1 MSIHWLT
8 IFLLLAD
15 FILINS
21 DGLSINNTDVK
32 NKQWINAK
40 DVYRLNGGSDLLSFD
55 DFEASIEPEKIP
67 ILLSHQV
74 TKNYQRKEN
83 KGMFSRRMDHLIVAL
98 SKIAKVRSFEEDPA
112 SIKQSL
118 MTNIYNAARN
128 GSAYLQNEKGT
139 KAPTSLDTK
148 LSSRLSS
155 RLSSNGISDN
165 LSSNGIKQENFY
177 CRAIRDVYIP
187 EIKKNVP
194 SYACTSGGKTF
205 ILSSKRFFQDRRSNL
220 HVNIDDDT
228 LRKLNDPVITLANNR
243 FNVIPA
249 ILILKPGHENYNIRN
264 QQNVILRKQQTID
277 DKNNE

>member
-1 MSIHWLT
+1 
-8 IFLLLAD
+8 LAD

-21 DGLSINNTDVK
+21 DGLSANNTDVE
-32 NKQWINAK
+32 NKQWIDAK
-40 DVYRLNGGSDLLSFD
+40 DVNRLNGESDLLSFD
-55 DFEASIEPEKIP
+55 NFGASIEPEKIP
-67 ILLSHQV
+67 ILLSHQM
-74 TKNYQRKEN
+74 TKSYQRKEN
-83 KGMFSRRMDHLIVAL
+83 KGMSSRRMDHLIIAL
-98 SKIAKVRSFEEDPA
+98 SKIAKVRSFEENPA

-139 KAPTSLDTK
+139 GAPTSLDTK
-148 LSSRLSS
+148 LLS

-165 LSSNGIKQENFY
+165 PLSNEIKQENFY

-220 HVNIDDDT
+220 HINIDDDT
-228 LRKLNDPVITLANNR
+228 LRKLNDPVITLANSR

-249 ILILKPGHENYNIRN
+249 ILILKPGHENYDIRN
-264 QQNVILRKQQTID
+264 QQSVILRKQRTID